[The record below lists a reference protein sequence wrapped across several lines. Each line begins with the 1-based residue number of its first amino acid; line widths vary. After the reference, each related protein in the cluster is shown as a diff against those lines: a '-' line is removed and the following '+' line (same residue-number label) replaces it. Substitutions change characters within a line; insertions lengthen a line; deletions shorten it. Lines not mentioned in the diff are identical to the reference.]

1 MALTRS
7 TDPLVWI
14 DCEMTGLNPQTDTIM
29 SISAIITTSDLTPLD
44 NSGFDAVIQHT
55 QTQLSAMS
63 EWCVR
68 THGNSGLTQACLESS
83 TTPDTAARA
92 LLTYIQR
99 YIPEPRLALL
109 AGNSIHADK
118 SFLMVP
124 PWNAILEHLHYRLFD
139 VSATKEMIRR
149 WAPSEVLDAAPQKAN
164 KHTAR
169 EDILESLEE
178 ARYYMRLI
186 QGMSPSSASASS
198 SAPGS
203 GTRLNTMG
211 TGMGTLP
218 APVPVSN
225 STLGLKQAQEESH
238 TRRNYGTREG
248 DVGQLD
254 EGFRTDVP

>member
-1 MALTRS
+1 
-7 TDPLVWI
+7 
-14 DCEMTGLNPQTDTIM
+14 MTGLNPQTDTIM

-44 NSGFDAVIQHT
+44 TTGFDATIHHT
-55 QTQLSAMS
+55 PTQLSSMS

-68 THGNSGLTQACLESS
+68 THGTSGLSQACLESS
-83 TTPDTAARA
+83 TTAQIAASA
-92 LLTYIQR
+92 LLTYIKR

-149 WAPSEVLDAAPQKAN
+149 WAPPKVLAAAPQKAN

-178 ARYYMRLI
+178 AWYYMHLI
-186 QGMSPSSASASS
+186 RSLSPAA
-198 SAPGS
+198 ATATG
-203 GTRLNTMG
+203 LNVAG
-211 TGMGTLP
+211 
-218 APVPVSN
+218 AVPVPATATN
-225 STLGLKQAQEESH
+225 PTLGLKQAQEESH
-238 TRRNYGTREG
+238 IRRNRGTRQG

>member
-1 MALTRS
+1 
-7 TDPLVWI
+7 
-14 DCEMTGLNPQTDTIM
+14 MTGLNPQTDTIM

-44 NSGFDAVIQHT
+44 HTGFDATIHHT
-55 QTQLSAMS
+55 PTQLSSMS

-68 THGNSGLTQACLESS
+68 THGTSGLTQACLESS
-83 TTPDTAARA
+83 TTARIAASA
-92 LLTYIQR
+92 LLTYIKR

-149 WAPSEVLDAAPQKAN
+149 WAPPKVLAAAPQKAN

-178 ARYYMRLI
+178 ASYYMHLI
-186 QGMSPSSASASS
+186 QSLSPATATG
-198 SAPGS
+198 PG
-203 GTRLNTMG
+203 LG
-211 TGMGTLP
+211 TGLNIAG
-218 APVPVSN
+218 AVPVPVTATN
-225 STLGLKQAQEESH
+225 PTLGLKQAQEESH
-238 TRRNYGTREG
+238 IRRNRGTREG